1 MVIFLLGAN
10 PAIRYNLFF
19 FLKKKK
25 KRIFTTIGA
34 RALGGSKYLVQNK
47 NFTD

>member
-1 MVIFLLGAN
+1 MVIFFLGAN

-19 FLKKKK
+19 FKEK
-25 KRIFTTIGA
+25 KRIFTFIGA
-34 RALGGSKYLVQNK
+34 RALGGSKCIDQNK